1 VTAIPLDELRPRLQH
16 MLELD
21 GTTLTDGQ
29 LARLA
34 ERYPRCAGT
43 DTWDVREYAQNRAL
57 GGREF
62 RVVRGTSIQDV
73 YASDERPTAAAVRAA
88 LNELETGTG

>member
-1 VTAIPLDELRPRLQH
+1 MTTIPLDELESRLQH
-16 MLELD
+16 MLQQD
-21 GTTLTDGQ
+21 GTTLPDGQ
-29 LARLA
+29 LSRLA

-43 DTWDVREYAQNRAL
+43 ASWDVREYRQTRAL

-73 YASDERPTAAAVRAA
+73 YASDERSIAAAVRAA

>member
-1 VTAIPLDELRPRLQH
+1 LTAIPVDELRTRLQH
-16 MLELD
+16 LLELD
-21 GTTLTDGQ
+21 GTVLTDEQ
-29 LARLA
+29 LSRLA
-34 ERYPRCAGT
+34 ERYPRCGGT
-43 DTWDVREYAQNRAL
+43 DIWDVREYAQSRAL

-73 YASDERPTAAAVRAA
+73 YASDERSIATAVRSA